1 MKEIELAN
9 ESMMQLAD
17 IFVLDA
23 ESDVIEASSF
33 FVEGLVAELIE
44 YVYANDIHID

>member
-44 YVYANDIHID
+44 YVYANNIHID

>member
-1 MKEIELAN
+1 MEINLKN

-17 IFVLDA
+17 IFMLDA

-44 YVYANDIHID
+44 YVYNKDIHID